1 MPCVIEMHWH
11 SQECPRIL
19 ENRPQVSE
27 QSEQAFTLFASMSF
41 DPLWVDHWS
50 ARRISL
56 DGTLSWDHV
65 GSSPD
70 YVRKCHT
77 FLWLIPFFPWALWPN
92 DFVSFCFCP
101 TENVSLKSCA
111 QQRWS
116 IYVQSSLVKRGYF
129 TWRADDHEKLNRKQK
144 LYRFKQVKW
153 LKKSGK
159 NIANFWLLTFFSFLQ
174 VSESFCE
181 FRFLLFFL
189 KSKVLTFLCFSRKA
203 KKSANFWW

>member
-1 MPCVIEMHWH
+1 MRACISIWGSVRTFGL
-11 SQECPRIL
+11 C
-19 ENRPQVSE
+19 
-27 QSEQAFTLFASMSF
+27 TKMSHF
-41 DPLWVDHWS
+41 FMTHTIFPLS
-50 ARRISL
+50 SLTKRRCL
-56 DGTLSWDHV
+56 LLLLSKRE
-65 GSSPD
+65 S
-70 YVRKCHT
+70 
-77 FLWLIPFFPWALWPN
+77 
-92 DFVSFCFCP
+92 P
-101 TENVSLKSCA
+101 TENVSVKSCA

-181 FRFLLFFL
+181 FRFLLFFF

>member
-1 MPCVIEMHWH
+1 MKGSGRMDRQTAGLTHRFP
-11 SQECPRIL
+11 P
-19 ENRPQVSE
+19 
-27 QSEQAFTLFASMSF
+27 AFC
-41 DPLWVDHWS
+41 
-50 ARRISL
+50 R
-56 DGTLSWDHV
+56 TLS
-65 GSSPD
+65 PLRPLPCLLQND

-92 DFVSFCFCP
+92 DVVSFCFCP

-181 FRFLLFFL
+181 FRFLLFFF